1 MEETIRW
8 LLTGPAWIRYNVLLN
23 LMEMEKENPQI
34 LSAYNEMRKDPLIIG
49 LLAEIVDWEKTILK
63 RHNDASHPIHKL
75 SFLADIGIS
84 HQEEAVQSVI
94 KSIKDHQ
101 SLEGPFQVLS
111 NYPTHFGGSG
121 ENEWTWC
128 LCDAPT
134 LLYILVKF
142 GKTNDQTLVSAFN
155 YLESLIKEN
164 GWPCAASKSLGNFR
178 GPGKKDDPCPYANL
192 IMLKT
197 VSILNES
204 GFSRSS
210 QLGVETMLDLWENSR
225 EKRPYLFRMGTD
237 FRKLKVPF
245 IWYDIL
251 HVLNVLSA
259 FKDIH
264 NDPRFLSMLD
274 IVKQKAGQEF
284 RFKSESIWTK
294 WKGWEFCQKKEP
306 SMWVT
311 YNVLLILKR
320 ISNLKFQSFIE

>member
-1 MEETIRW
+1 MEETIKW
-8 LLTGPAWIRYNVLLN
+8 LLTGPAWIRYNVLIN
-23 LMEMEKENPQI
+23 LLEKDKKDPQI
-34 LSAYNEMRKDPLIIG
+34 LSVYEEMRKFPLIRG
-49 LLAEIVDWEKTILK
+49 VLGEVVDWEVSILK

-75 SFLADIGIS
+75 SFLADIGMS
-84 HQEEAVQSVI
+84 HQEKEIQFAIQSI
-94 KSIKDHQ
+94 RNHQ

-121 ENEWTWC
+121 KNEWTWC

-142 GKTNDQTLVSAFN
+142 GGENNQKLVSAFN
-155 YLESLIKEN
+155 HLESLINDN
-164 GWPCAASKSLGNFR
+164 GWPCAASKSLVDFR
-178 GPGKKDDPCPYANL
+178 GPGKKDEPCPYANL

-197 VSILNES
+197 AALLNENV
-204 GFSRSS
+204 FSRSS
-210 QLGVETMLDLWENSR
+210 QLGVETILDLWESSR
-225 EKRPYLFRMGTD
+225 EKRPYLFKMGTN

-264 NDPRFLSMLD
+264 KDPRFLSMLD
-274 IVKQKAGQEF
+274 IVKLKGGQDF

-311 YNVLLILKR
+311 YNVLLLLKR
-320 ISNLKFQSFIE
+320 INKLKNPSISI